1 VLKVICVDDEKPV
14 LQQIV
19 SLCGEVAGI
28 SDIQAFSGAKEAL
41 AWVKGHPCDLA
52 LLDVNMPGMDGI
64 LLAREIKE
72 IQPETEV
79 VFITGHARYAVDAW
93 AVHARGYLLKPVT
106 AEQLKK
112 ETDYIMSIRKHPAAE
127 HPGTHIEIKTFGGF
141 DILVDGEPVH
151 FKRSKAKE
159 LLACLVEKQGDSITR
174 EQAYCMIWENT
185 HYDRSAQKQL
195 DVVIRSLRT
204 TLEEYGISEILSM
217 QRGMLRIEPRMFSC
231 DMYRMLLGDAEAIGE
246 YRGEYMNAYSWAS
259 LEEAYLERR
268 IENIS

>member
-1 VLKVICVDDEKPV
+1 MENFIGT
-14 LQQIV
+14 INV
-19 SLCGEVAGI
+19 SGNI
-28 SDIQAFSGAKEAL
+28 NIQSNGSAEETFNG
-41 AWVKGHPCDLA
+41 
-52 LLDVNMPGMDGI
+52 LLDN
-64 LLAREIKE
+64 
-72 IQPETEV
+72 
-79 VFITGHARYAVDAW
+79 
-93 AVHARGYLLKPVT
+93 T
-106 AEQLKK
+106 A
-112 ETDYIMSIRKHPAAE
+112 S
-127 HPGTHIEIKTFGGF
+127 F
-141 DILVDGEPVH
+141 
-151 FKRSKAKE
+151 KE